1 VPPLKLFYFG
11 GASAGGIALAL
22 PFFAVTLF
30 VSAFLLFLVQPI
42 ISKEIL
48 PRLGG
53 TPQVWNTCMVFFQVA
68 LLAGY
73 GYTHSVSTYLKTRQQ
88 VILHCVL
95 LFLPFLILLPNSPF
109 NISNWVPP
117 PGANPIPSTLL
128 LLTIVVG
135 LPFFVVATSA
145 PLLQK
150 WFVYTGHP
158 SARDPYFLYGAS
170 NLGSM
175 LALLAYPSVVEPFTG
190 LFRENFDPAAQNW
203 IWTIGYAVL
212 VVLFLGAA
220 GLVWSGMGKGLHLIH
235 EKPPEPEPAPAP
247 APAAPKPEEAVT
259 AAPPAPKPAQQIKKG
274 PPGKHGKKHGKGGGV
289 KTGVKTGVT
298 TKPGIASPKPAPA
311 LSPAAPTHRFADEV
325 TPMRRLRWVL
335 LAAVPSSLML
345 GVTTYMSTDISA
357 IPLFWIIP
365 LALYLLTFILVF
377 MRWPV
382 QWTGQPHTYV
392 LYAQPV
398 ILGLLVV
405 SVTAYSG
412 QHTRYPVQLIL
423 VQILGFFATTLMCH
437 GELARDRP
445 GTKHL
450 TEFYLWMSVGGACGG
465 MFNGLLAPLFFPGV
479 WEYPI
484 AIAVSGLLR
493 PEMVRAGW
501 IDELLGGSREG
512 APVKHGGKH
521 EPSGDVASFARLMDY
536 VLPAGVFLL
545 TIILSMVLSGTVRS
559 IAANF
564 VPAGTGARGGSEN
577 IAIASGWMMFGIP
590 VVIACFFYGR
600 PIRFGLAIGAIL
612 LCFHIYSNYGSGH
625 RGEAEYADRSYFGVL
640 RVSQETRVTGF
651 PYTTL
656 MHGTTNHGMN
666 FLPPSDPKDLGNPE
680 KDKSRLA
687 TTYYHQLGPVG
698 MVMLKYNWFPKD
710 ENGNIRLNYYAADA
724 RLPASLIGLG
734 ANPLNLSAFPMEQL
748 VCSWSEPPYAT
759 IGLGTGTMS
768 SYARPF
774 QHMHFYE
781 IDNHIV
787 RLSLPK
793 GGGRTWFTYIKG
805 AMERGVNLHIFMGDA
820 RLRMALPWN
829 AEQEEVRGDTPRP
842 DGSPRREYKGGGPDS
857 FYHMMV
863 VDAFSSDA
871 IPVHLVNQQSIA
883 MYFTKLA
890 EKGVLCVH
898 TSNRHVDLVKV
909 VADVAKSLD
918 LACRRGHDSAEDQ
931 NNGHFTSEWV
941 MVARKAEYL
950 AHLEAPPGYADNP
963 QVRRSGDTSYWTT
976 PAATGRYVWT
986 DDYSNLLAVFRG
998 FMGHE

>member
-1 VPPLKLFYFG
+1 
-11 GASAGGIALAL
+11 LAL
-22 PFFAVTLF
+22 LYFAVTLF

-73 GYTHSVSTYLKTRQQ
+73 GYTHTVSTYLKTRHQ
-88 VILHCVL
+88 VILHCLL
-95 LFLPFLILLPNSPF
+95 LFLPFLILLPSSPF
-109 NISNWVPP
+109 NISNWIPP
-117 PGANPIPSTLL
+117 LGANPIPSTLL
-128 LLTIVVG
+128 LLTVVVG

-190 LFRENFDPAAQNW
+190 LFRENFDPTAQNW
-203 IWTIGYAVL
+203 IWTIGYGVL

-220 GLVWSGMGKGLHLIH
+220 GLVWTGMGKGLHLVH
-235 EKPPEPEPAPAP
+235 ETPAPTPEPKPEPAPV
-247 APAAPKPEEAVT
+247 KPQEAVT
-259 AAPPAPKPAQQIKKG
+259 ATPPAPKPAQQFKKG
-274 PPGKHGKKHGKGGGV
+274 PPGKHGKKGHKGGGV

-298 TKPGIASPKPAPA
+298 AKPGIVSKPAPTLA
-311 LSPAAPTHRFADEV
+311 PAAPTHRFADAV

-335 LAAVPSSLML
+335 LAAVPTSLML
-345 GVTTYMSTDISA
+345 GVTNYISTDISA
-357 IPLFWIIP
+357 IAMFWIIP

-382 QWTGQPHTYV
+382 QWTGQPHKIV
-392 LYAQPV
+392 LYAQPI

-405 SVTAYSG
+405 SVTAYAG
-412 QHTRYPVQLIL
+412 QQTRYPIHLIL
-423 VQILGFFATTLMCH
+423 MQLLGFFATTLMCH

-445 GTKHL
+445 STKHL
-450 TEFYLWMSVGGACGG
+450 TEFYLWMSVGGALGG
-465 MFNGLLAPLFFPGV
+465 VFNALFAPLFFPGV

-493 PEMVRAGW
+493 PQMVQAGW
-501 IDELLGGSREG
+501 LDELLGGSRGE
-512 APVKHGGKH
+512 AAARIKHGAKH
-521 EPSGDVASFARLMDY
+521 ESSADVTSFARLMDF
-536 VLPAGVFLL
+536 VLPLGILAL
-545 TIILSMVLSGTVRS
+545 TWILSTVLSNAVQQ

-564 VPAGTGARGGSEN
+564 VTAGTGNYREN
-577 IAIASGWMMFGIP
+577 LAVASGWLMFGIP
-590 VVIACFFYGR
+590 MVITCFFFGR
-600 PIRFGLAIGAIL
+600 PIRFGLAVGAIL
-612 LCFHIYSNYGSGH
+612 LMHYFYANAGGG
-625 RGEAEYADRSYFGVL
+625 RNEREYADRSYFGVL
-640 RVSQETRVTGF
+640 RVSQRADPSAPTF

-666 FLPPSDPKDLGNPE
+666 FLPPSDEKEWGNPE

-698 MVMLKYNWFPKD
+698 IVMQKFNWFNDPV
-710 ENGNIRLNYYAADA
+710 NVYHSDA
-724 RLPASLIGLG
+724 RMPAALIGLG
-734 ANPLNLSAFPMEQL
+734 ANPLNLCGLPMEQL

-759 IGLGTGTMS
+759 IGLGTGTMAA
-768 SYARPF
+768 YGRPF

-793 GGGRTWFTYIKG
+793 DGRRTWFTYVKG
-805 AMERGVNLHIFMGDA
+805 AMDRGVNLHIFMGDA
-820 RLRMALPWN
+820 RLRMALKWDPN
-829 AEQEEVRGDTPRP
+829 QEEIRGDTPRP
-842 DGSPRREYKGGGPDS
+842 NGDPRREYKGGGPDH

-883 MYFTKLA
+883 MYFTKLD
-890 EKGVLCVH
+890 EKGILCVH

-909 VADVAKSLD
+909 VADVAKSLN
-918 LACRRGHDSAEDQ
+918 LACRRGHDAAEDHV
-931 NNGHFTSEWV
+931 NGHFTSEWV

-950 AHLEAPPGYADNP
+950 AHLEAPPGYAQNDK
-963 QVRRSGDTSYWTT
+963 VRRSGDTSYWST
-976 PAATGRYVWT
+976 PPATGRYVWT

-998 FMGHE
+998 FAGHE